1 MLSTNKLAVCIEINS
16 EILETEKNVVLSAIY
31 VPPAGTAYSSED
43 DFDLIEQMLHDWQV
57 LNKNIILTG
66 DFNAK
71 TKNENDYLI
80 LNVHDAFENLDGIFD
95 ENVIKTDRKN
105 QDTHAVDLF
114 GRKLLN
120 LCKISNLQIVNGRLG
135 QDRGVGKCT
144 TINNSLIDYTIASP
158 ELFNEIEDF
167 QILDF
172 NNFTSDV
179 HSAMIFSL
187 ISSKKEPESIASVER
202 VSKIKWEESK
212 SSDFLKNIDNKDI
225 DNLLNLLENFNPN
238 DISVESNVDLII
250 QKTNDILEKAKLKTF
265 QPKTFVPSNKNTK
278 SWYDKELT
286 TAKNKFHA
294 ARKQKNR
301 EKIRKTSK
309 NYKSLLI
316 SKSQGFREKRRKTLK
331 QTKIKNPRVYWEM
344 IKGRAKGNNVGNLS
358 VDEFGNFFKNLNGQD
373 ESSTSNLSLETPQ
386 KDPFEELNA
395 PFTEIELKKALK
407 NLKNNK
413 STGPDNILNEQ
424 IKTSFP
430 KMKGIYLKLFNIIL
444 ETGCFPEPWAVGMIV
459 PIFKNKGSKNDPNN
473 YRGITLLSC
482 MSKYFNSVL
491 NNRLKAVAEKILSL
505 IQAGFRPGFSTMDHA
520 FTLLCIFALYE
531 RLQKNLFVAF
541 IDYQKA
547 FDTVWRAGLWLK
559 LINEGVTGKFLN
571 VIKDMYAKSKSCVLL
586 NNKKSENFGS
596 FAGVRQ
602 GEILSPLLFAFY
614 INDLE
619 GFLRGKGV
627 SSLRGLLTTSGEV
640 TDFEEQDIVLFL
652 DILTL
657 FYADDT
663 IIFSDSALGLQFALE
678 ELENYCKKWKLTV
691 NEGKTKI
698 MCITWG
704 RYKNQKYEF
713 IYNNQKLECVDEFI
727 YLGICFTK
735 RGLTSSS
742 VSNRETASKKAMFS
756 FLTRCKQ
763 NHLPIED
770 QLEVFQKTVV
780 PCMLYGGGTLGF

>member
-1 MLSTNKLAVCIEINS
+1 MV
-16 EILETEKNVVLSAIY
+16 
-31 VPPAGTAYSSED
+31 
-43 DFDLIEQMLHDWQV
+43 
-57 LNKNIILTG
+57 
-66 DFNAK
+66 
-71 TKNENDYLI
+71 
-80 LNVHDAFENLDGIFD
+80 
-95 ENVIKTDRKN
+95 
-105 QDTHAVDLF
+105 
-114 GRKLLN
+114 
-120 LCKISNLQIVNGRLG
+120 
-135 QDRGVGKCT
+135 
-144 TINNSLIDYTIASP
+144 
-158 ELFNEIEDF
+158 
-167 QILDF
+167 
-172 NNFTSDV
+172 
-179 HSAMIFSL
+179 FSL
-187 ISSKKEPESIASVER
+187 VSCKKEPKNRASVER
-202 VSKIKWEESK
+202 ISKIKWEGSK
-212 SSDFLKNIDNKDI
+212 NGDFLKNIDEQEVAS
-225 DNLLNLLENFNPN
+225 LFSLLESFNPN
-238 DISVESNVDLII
+238 DISDNSHVDLFTK
-250 QKTNDILEKAKLKTF
+250 KTNDILEKAKLKTF
-265 QPKTFVPSNKNTK
+265 QPKSFVPSNSSTK

-286 TAKNKFHA
+286 AAKNKFHS
-294 ARKQKNR
+294 ARKQKNPQN
-301 EKIRKTSK
+301 IRKTSK

-316 SKSQGFREKRRKTLK
+316 SKSKGFLEKRRKRLK
-331 QTKIKNPRVYWEM
+331 QTKVKNPRIYWEL
-344 IKGRAKGNNVGNLS
+344 IKGRAKGNNVANIS
-358 VDEFGNFFKNLNGQD
+358 VDEFGNFFKNLNRQD
-373 ESSTSNLSLETPQ
+373 ETNSFNVSLETPQ
-386 KDPFEELNA
+386 KDPFDELNA
-395 PFTEIELKKALK
+395 PFTEKELKNALK

-413 STGPDNILNEQ
+413 STGPDEICNEQ

-430 KMKGIYLKLFNIIL
+430 KMKHIYLKLFNIIL
-444 ETGCFPEPWAVGMIV
+444 ETGCFPEMWAEGMIV

-482 MSKYFNSVL
+482 MSKFFNSVL

-559 LINEGVTGKFLN
+559 LINEGVTGRFLD
-571 VIKDMYAKSKSCVLL
+571 VIKDMYVKSKSCVLV

-627 SSLRGLLTTSGEV
+627 SSLRGLLITSGEV
-640 TDFEEQDIVLFL
+640 TDFKEQDIILFL

-663 IIFSDSALGLQFALE
+663 IIFSDTALGLQFALE

-704 RYKNQKYEF
+704 RYRNQKYEF
-713 IYNNQKLECVDEFI
+713 FYNNQKLECVDDFI

-735 RGLTSSS
+735 KGLTNKAIT
-742 VSNRETASKKAMFS
+742 NRETASKKAMFS
-756 FLTRCKQ
+756 FMTKCKQ
-763 NHLPIED
+763 NHLPIEV
-770 QLEVFQKTVV
+770 QLDVFQKTVV
-780 PCMLYGGGTLGF
+780 PCMLYGGELWGFNKAECLEIIQKKILKYSLKLKMSTPTVMLYLETGYFPIECEISIKIITFWVNLLTGRQDKLSYKIYRVCLALYNRGLIIFKWMDNVVQILNENGYSSIFRDQLLLDSKYLQNIFLPKLKLTVRDQARQVLLGK